1 MPHFV
6 TDIRPVD
13 SARRATSPRAA
24 AVARALAARAYR
36 LRLAAIHDRAPDT
49 LRARVRRELRLA
61 MATSRTE

>member
-13 SARRATSPRAA
+13 SARRATSPR
-24 AVARALAARAYR
+24 
-36 LRLAAIHDRAPDT
+36 
-49 LRARVRRELRLA
+49 ELRLA